1 MESQKVLAY
10 PFVEFLVERQMVMAS
25 QFTVAS
31 ELEFKLEQLVRLML
45 PIALIFVFRVL
56 QTQ

>member
-1 MESQKVLAY
+1 VESQKVLAY

-31 ELEFKLEQLVRLML
+31 ELEFKLAQLVRLML